1 MRRVVI
7 GSLTM
12 TAILGL
18 IAHPTAAAQPTQPA
32 KETPKPKPAP
42 APEPTEVKS
51 FTVEHFTPTELSA
64 VVAQVWGKLPRKAGE
79 PAKAMPKIAVT
90 DRTKTLIAIGTKAE
104 LETLA
109 AVLAAVDGDPAKSA
123 DGAPV
128 FLVKLKHAQVAE
140 AVAALGSLELGDHVV
155 PVQKTKVLVI
165 VPPTAA
171 CGTQVRQVLELL
183 DKESTTK
190 TPSK

>member
-12 TAILGL
+12 SAILGL
-18 IAHPTAAAQPTQPA
+18 IAQTASAQPTPP
-32 KETPKPKPAP
+32 KETPKTKPAP

-51 FTVEHFTPTELSA
+51 FTVEHFTPTEVSA

-79 PAKAMPKIAVT
+79 AAKAMPKIAVT
-90 DRTKTLIAIGTKAE
+90 DRTKTLIAIGTKAD

-109 AVLAAVDGDPAKSA
+109 AVLAAVDADPAKSS
-123 DGAPV
+123 DGPV
-128 FLVKLKHAQVAE
+128 FLVKLKYAQVAE
-140 AVAALGSLELGDHVV
+140 AVTALTALELGDHVV
-155 PVQKTKVLVI
+155 PVQKTKVLVV

-183 DKESTTK
+183 DKDSTVK
-190 TPSK
+190 NPK